1 MEGEASLASLPPPQ
15 QQPQHRSLDVA
26 WDVVDEDQA
35 VPCLDEV
42 GPDGEACQRRRDED
56 QESG

>member
-1 MEGEASLASLPPPQ
+1 MGGEASLSPPQ
-15 QQPQHRSLDVA
+15 QQQQQLHHRSLDVA